1 MNHRISVGV
10 IVESEGRILVV
21 RHVKAGA
28 YDFWVAPGG
37 GVQGD
42 ESLRRAAQREARE
55 ETGLEVEPLDLAYI
69 EELVQPGLR
78 HCKFWFT
85 GKELGGTLS
94 ADAPEATTEHI
105 TEAAWLSREEL
116 QRVQV
121 FPPVLLG
128 RYWQDRDAGFMKPV
142 HLELRQMAF
151 W

>member
-21 RHVKAGA
+21 RHAKAGA

-42 ESLRRAAQREARE
+42 ESLHHAAQREARE
-55 ETGLEVEPLDLAYI
+55 ETGLTVEPLSLAYI
-69 EELVQPGLR
+69 EELLQPGLR

-85 GKELGGTLS
+85 GKLLGGTLS
-94 ADAPEATTEHI
+94 ADAPEATTEYI
-105 TEAAWLSREEL
+105 TEAAWLTREEL
-116 QRVQV
+116 QQVNV
-121 FPPVLLG
+121 FPPVLSG
-128 RYWQDRDAGFMKPV
+128 RYWQDSEAGFMAPV